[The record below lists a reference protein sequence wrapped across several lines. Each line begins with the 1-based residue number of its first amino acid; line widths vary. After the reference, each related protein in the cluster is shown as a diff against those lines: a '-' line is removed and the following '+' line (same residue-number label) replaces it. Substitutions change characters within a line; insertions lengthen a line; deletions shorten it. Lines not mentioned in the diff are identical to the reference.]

1 MNVSGLGDHTTITQ
15 GSSGVSALPP
25 DCELIR
31 LTTHADSRGDLT
43 EVLRNAWIDRPL
55 PRQRQ
60 VIHSAA
66 NALCG
71 MSVSVGWIYA
81 CILRGTV
88 DVGLHDLRPAK
99 PGVRSSCLLTIDD
112 SDRRAVLIAPGV
124 AHGFYFPRS
133 ALLFRS
139 IEDGAPTR
147 LLGRWSCGEFGIP
160 WRCSEPLRDSAE
172 DDELP
177 YAEFRARY
185 AAIAVGQ

>member
-1 MNVSGLGDHTTITQ
+1 MNVPGLGDHSTITE
-15 GSSGVSALPP
+15 GSSSVGALPP
-25 DCELIR
+25 NCELIR
-31 LTTHADSRGDLT
+31 LTTHADSRGELT
-43 EVLRNAWIDRPL
+43 EVLRNAWIGHPL
-55 PRQRQ
+55 PQQRQ

-71 MSVSVGWIYA
+71 MYVSAGWTYA
-81 CILRGTV
+81 CILRSTV
-88 DVGLHDLRPAK
+88 DIGLHDLRPAK
-99 PGVRSSCLLTIDD
+99 AGGRSSCLLTIDD

-133 ALLFRS
+133 ALLLRS
-139 IEDGAPTR
+139 VEASAPTR
-147 LLGRWSCGEFGIP
+147 RLGRWSCGEFGIP
-160 WRCSEPLRDSAE
+160 WRCSAPVRDSAE